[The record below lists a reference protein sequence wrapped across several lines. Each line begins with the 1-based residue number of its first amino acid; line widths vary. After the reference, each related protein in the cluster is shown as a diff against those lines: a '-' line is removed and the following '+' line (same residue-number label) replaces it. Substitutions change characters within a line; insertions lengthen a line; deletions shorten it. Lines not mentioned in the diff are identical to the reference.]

1 MIQQV
6 VVNGC
11 SYMETYAFGS
21 GHIDLA
27 ERLNIRTPKGAVNA
41 VSLAIGGS
49 ANSRILRTSH
59 KHSYDPG
66 YNTLYVLGMTFVSRL
81 EIPILD
87 DRDSNTFEGRWTNP
101 QNQLFQNR
109 WMRHWNLK
117 DSEQYVELKLKYEGD
132 SILDRTEDLMYRIL
146 ATADS
151 IKMRGHR
158 VLVFQQADNL
168 YQEVLS
174 DSRFDPMRNR
184 PDIIDGLAWRAVNW
198 QHQQGVQPTIYA
210 PGHSYVPLEMVHPAA
225 GHHQI
230 LNEFLTNYIQEHKI
244 LA

>member
-1 MIQQV
+1 MWLRYNATTEDTTTSNHLNRHVRQNEFHILLAQ
-6 VVNGC
+6 
-11 SYMETYAFGS
+11 SLFETVAG
-21 GHIDLA
+21 
-27 ERLNIRTPKGAVNA
+27 
-41 VSLAIGGS
+41 
-49 ANSRILRTSH
+49 
-59 KHSYDPG
+59 
-66 YNTLYVLGMTFVSRL
+66 
-81 EIPILD
+81 
-87 DRDSNTFEGRWTNP
+87 
-101 QNQLFQNR
+101 
-109 WMRHWNLK
+109 
-117 DSEQYVELKLKYEGD
+117 EQYVELKLKYEGD

-174 DSRFDPMRNR
+174 HSRFDPMRNR

-210 PGHSYVPLEMVHPAA
+210 PGHSYVPPEMVHPMA